1 MALEVEL
8 DEAFAGDTLDRGRRP
23 PDGGARRGPYPKA
36 LVIDSVRGYRL
47 VEGAPSPGLLR

>member
-1 MALEVEL
+1 MPQSPAYPMQLML
-8 DEAFAGDTLDRGRRP
+8 DIYEFP

-36 LVIDSVRGYRL
+36 FVIDSVRGYRL